1 MGRIEW
7 ENSLSVGIGL
17 IDKQHRMLIKHLN
30 DMARAVESLRG
41 PTEIA
46 KTLDFLVDYTNFHF
60 ATEEEHMAASSYPH
74 IEEHKAKHR
83 EFKTTLEHLGED
95 FEEEG
100 ATPALAA
107 SIETL
112 LFNWLVSHIRAD
124 DVRFGVFLTSRG
136 IDLPETG

>member
-30 DMARAVESLRG
+30 DMAKAVETLQG

-46 KTLDFLVDYTNFHF
+46 KTLDFLIDYTDFHF
-60 ATEEEHMAASSYPH
+60 STEERHMAASSYPKL
-74 IEEHKAKHR
+74 EEHRARHA
-83 EFKTTLEHLGED
+83 EFRNTLDHLGED

-100 ATPALAA
+100 ATQALAE

-112 LFNWLVSHIRAD
+112 LFNWLVRHIRAD
-124 DVRFGVFLTSRG
+124 DVQFGGFLKSEG
-136 IDLPETG
+136 VELPETD